1 MTAENYLKHLTV
13 SLIAGGSAVFVIFH
27 PEAMDKVLT
36 LWGLILTYV
45 FVKNGYALLVKEKK

>member
-1 MTAENYLKHLTV
+1 MATENYLKHLAV
-13 SLIAGGSAVFVIFH
+13 LMIAGGSIVAFIVR
-27 PEAMDKVLT
+27 PDSLDKILT